1 MKKIKQ
7 RILNKFLKNEIVK
20 LFNSSKIR
28 APIHLHSGNE
38 NILIKIFNKIKK
50 NDWILLLEI
59 SLSLFT

>member
-1 MKKIKQ
+1 MKK
-7 RILNKFLKNEIVK
+7 LNKEYLISFENEIVK

-50 NDWILLLEI
+50 
-59 SLSLFT
+59 

>member
-1 MKKIKQ
+1 MKK
-7 RILNKFLKNEIVK
+7 LNKEYLISFENEIVK

-50 NDWILLLEI
+50 K
-59 SLSLFT
+59 